1 MEIESRYVI
10 LDTAN
15 IGLCKNGKS
24 HFDRLAKIDKPPFD
38 IDIKAN
44 ARQPQTLHQ
53 KQPQLVR
60 VPQRADEKNTI
71 YTVNVAQFPLSG
83 IIENHQPLLK

>member
-15 IGLCKNGKS
+15 IGLCKDGKS

-38 IDIKAN
+38 IDTKAN
-44 ARQPQTLHQ
+44 ARQPQILPSEATPACACAPTSGRKKHYLYG
-53 KQPQLVR
+53 KR
-60 VPQRADEKNTI
+60 CTI
-71 YTVNVAQFPLSG
+71 SAFGN
-83 IIENHQPLLK
+83 N